1 LWNNFK
7 YLVMKI
13 KITTNQILK
22 VLKILSWIIFIGLSI
37 EADAIVINTFIS
49 LFINP
54 EGVENFWKGKE
65 YLSSLYQY
73 DYGNFMVIAIIMCI
87 VAILKAIMFYL
98 IIKLFLNKKLDFYNP
113 FSLELRQFIT
123 KLSYIGLGIGLFSIS
138 GEKYSELFSKQ
149 GLQAVNLKLLNL
161 EGADVWLFI
170 AVILFIISHLVK
182 KGIEIQTENELT
194 I

>member
-1 LWNNFK
+1 
-7 YLVMKI
+7 
-13 KITTNQILK
+13 LK